1 MGNTAMCPA
10 IIRTILFYDIS
21 NVIYTIS
28 FHEFLDISNVIYT
41 INFHDFLDICNVIYT
56 INFHDFL
63 DISNVIYTISFHD
76 FLDISNV
83 IYTISFRDFFME
95 NHEKQLNKTKSQSLM
110 FRNYFK
116 KCKAFFFSC
125 SVRAVYGGRGV
136 LWFSKCLALF
146 ICPHCFELCCMAV
159 HWNQGHLWGMLSY
172 FTSIFLW

>member
-1 MGNTAMCPA
+1 M
-10 IIRTILFYDIS
+10 IFLDIS

-28 FHEFLDISNVIYT
+28 FHEFLDISY
-41 INFHDFLDICNVIYT
+41 
-56 INFHDFL
+56 
-63 DISNVIYTISFHD
+63 
-76 FLDISNV
+76 V

-136 LWFSKCLALF
+136 LWFSKCLNVLLYLF
-146 ICPHCFELCCMAV
+146 VHIVLNYAVWLCIEIRGTYGACCHTSLPFFVVNKEKRIHSKSKTHICTRQV
-159 HWNQGHLWGMLSY
+159 WN
-172 FTSIFLW
+172 